1 MKTKLLTLACASLI
15 FVACSDDK
23 NAQVKQLPP
32 QPVSIMTMQSANL
45 PLEFTYPARL
55 STELDVI
62 IKPKVSGEIKAKYF
76 KSGQAVKKGDKLFL
90 IEPDKYQ
97 ASVNMA
103 YGEALVARASFDDAE
118 KNFKRDQILIEKNA
132 ISQKEFDAS
141 LAKFNSTKANLESAR
156 AKLANVRLDLKYTV
170 VSAPF
175 DGVLG
180 DALMDVGD
188 YVNASST
195 ELVRIT
201 NINPIFAD
209 FYISDVDK
217 INMNKNIQSGNW
229 RLENIQVQANV
240 GGELFNGKLYFI
252 DSVIDTHS
260 GGVKAKAIFDNNN
273 SSLMPGSFANVHVE
287 GFVQKD
293 GFEIPQVALLQDDSA
308 TYVYTLVDGK
318 VVKTIVNVIYQTS
331 DKAIIDKGL
340 KNGDK
345 VILNNFKKIRP
356 GASVSVM
363 ENK

>member
-1 MKTKLLTLACASLI
+1 MKTKLLTLTCASLI
-15 FVACSDDK
+15 FVACSEDK

-32 QPVSIMTMQSANL
+32 QPVNIMIMQSANL

-55 STELDVI
+55 STELDVL
-62 IKPKVSGEIKAKYF
+62 IKPKVSGEIKQKYF

-97 ASVNMA
+97 SSVNIA

-156 AKLANVRLDLKYTV
+156 AKLANAKLDLKYTV

-229 RLENIQVQANV
+229 QLENIQVQANV

-252 DSVIDTHS
+252 DSVIDTRS

-273 SSLMPGSFANVHVE
+273 SSLMPGSFANVHVS

-331 DKAIIDKGL
+331 DRAVINKGL

-356 GASVSVM
+356 GASVSIM

>member
-15 FVACSDDK
+15 FVACSNDK

-32 QPVSIMTMQSANL
+32 QPVSIMTMQSSNL

-55 STELDVI
+55 STELDVV

-103 YGEALVARASFDDAE
+103 YGEALVARANFDDAE

-156 AKLANVRLDLKYTV
+156 AKLANARLDLKYTV

-175 DGVLG
+175 DGVVG
-180 DALMDVGD
+180 DTLMDIGD

-217 INMNKNIQSGNW
+217 INMNKNLQSGNW
-229 RLENIQVQANV
+229 QLENIQVQANV

-252 DSVIDTHS
+252 DSVIDTYS
-260 GGVKAKAIFDNNN
+260 GGVKAKAVFDNNN

-293 GFEIPQVALLQDDSA
+293 GFEIPQVALLQDDST

-318 VVKTIVNVIYQTS
+318 VVKTNVNVIYQTS